1 MWQFHPVSSH
11 AVLAFH
17 GAHGDGVVI
26 GALIAHYPNAAHWQQ
41 HGEALPD
48 FVVQAICLHGLD
60 HDGIRIAENLEAFPG
75 DFSKYA
81 HRQSGAGERLAPD
94 NLLGQAQFKPELT
107 HLVLEEAAQWLNQL
121 KLHVLGQAAHVM
133 MALDERGRVA
143 SNGH

>member
-17 GAHGDGVVI
+17 CAHGDGVVI
-26 GALIAHYPNAAHWQQ
+26 GAFIAHYPNAAHWKQ

-48 FVVQAICLHGLD
+48 FVVQSALFHGL
-60 HDGIRIAENLEAFPG
+60 HHNGIRIFKYLEAFRS
-75 DFSKYA
+75 DFTEDA
-81 HRQSGAGERLAPD
+81 HRQSGAGERLSPD
-94 NLLGQAQFKPELT
+94 NFLGQAQFKPELT
-107 HLVLEEAAQWLNQL
+107 NLVLEEAAQWLNQL